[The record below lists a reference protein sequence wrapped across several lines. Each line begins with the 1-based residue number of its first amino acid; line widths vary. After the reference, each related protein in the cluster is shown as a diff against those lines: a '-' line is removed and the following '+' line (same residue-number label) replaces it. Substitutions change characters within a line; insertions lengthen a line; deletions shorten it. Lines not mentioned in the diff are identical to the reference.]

1 MRYNPFQP
9 NKIVNPAM
17 FVGRLEEI
25 HKIEHYLFQAK
36 SGNSQN
42 FLIDGERGIG
52 KSSLLHY
59 ISAIATGRITGQ
71 RDQRFSFLLLSVD
84 MGGVVTQLDI
94 VRAVARELRNA
105 LSKNPDLRER
115 AKQVLDFLTNWEILG
130 VRYHKTADK
139 VDPED
144 AKENLVDQLADLA
157 LNQSAAFDGIL
168 VVIDEAD
175 APPVEAGFGEF
186 LKSVTERL
194 TRRGCENVI
203 FGLAG
208 LPSTISKLR
217 ASHESAPRI
226 FTILHLEPLDNT
238 ECIRAINMG
247 MRIANEKNEHS
258 TSITAD
264 ALDML
269 ADLSEG
275 YPHFIQQFS
284 YSAFEADDDFAIQ
297 VDDVISGAYGE
308 NGAIHQLGRKYF
320 SEAYFS
326 KINSDDYRTLLN
338 VMAEHG
344 DEWVTRRQLIHES
357 KLKET
362 TINNALAALKQKAI
376 ILSDESRQGFYRLPT
391 RSFAAWIN
399 ALKSAASKRQAGQTP
414 QLPLPSEFI
423 RS

>member
-1 MRYNPFQP
+1 VRYNPFQP
-9 NKIVNPAM
+9 NKIINPAM

-25 HKIEHYLFQAK
+25 HKIEQYLFQAK

-59 ISAIATGRITGQ
+59 VSSIATGRISGIKE
-71 RDQRFSFLLLSVD
+71 QRFSFLLLSVD
-84 MGGVVTQLDI
+84 MAGVATQLDI
-94 VRAVARELRNA
+94 VRAIARELRSA
-105 LSKNPDLRER
+105 LSKNQELKEK
-115 AKQVLDFLTNWEILG
+115 AKKVFDFLTNWEVLG
-130 VRYHKTADK
+130 VRYHKEAER

-144 AKENLVDQLADLA
+144 AKDNLVDQLADVA
-157 LNQSAAFDGIL
+157 LNQSAEFDGIL

-175 APPVEAGFGEF
+175 APPVEADFGEF

-208 LPSTISKLR
+208 LPSTIAKLR

-226 FTILHLEPLDNT
+226 FTILHLEPLEES
-238 ECIRAINMG
+238 ECKRAINIG
-247 MRIANEKNEHS
+247 MEVANQKNDQS
-258 TSITAD
+258 TAITDD
-264 ALDML
+264 ALAML

-275 YPHFIQQFS
+275 YPHFIQQFA
-284 YSAFEADDDFAIQ
+284 YSAFEVDLDFKID
-297 VDDVISGAYGE
+297 VDDVVSGAYGE

-326 KINSDDYRTLLN
+326 KINSDDYRKLLN
-338 VMAEHG
+338 VMADHG
-344 DEWVTRRQLIHES
+344 DAWVTRRQLIHES

-362 TINNALAALKQKAI
+362 TINNALTALKQKAI
-376 ILSDESRQGFYRLPT
+376 IIVDESRQGYYRLPT

-399 ALKSAASKRQAGQTP
+399 ALKSAAAKQSATRSPHLPQA
-414 QLPLPSEFI
+414 SDFI
-423 RS
+423 SS